1 MTCKC
6 PQKGSRADKVADG
19 TRWQGGRCYQM
30 HQMLPYLTVTCPLR
44 GCQGFTSLSMS
55 FPCPFHVLFPAK
67 GLLILPQP
75 RLLYLDSHEHIVV
88 SKGLFLLNL
97 SATEKAPESFSSMT
111 SPWILDSQEKRP
123 VFGEAPEALHVYKAL
138 LEKQRVSNA
147 GTGKDIAAHC
157 NTLQH

>member
-1 MTCKC
+1 M
-6 PQKGSRADKVADG
+6 PPKGEQG
-19 TRWQGGRCYQM
+19 GQGGRWYKVAKRQM
-30 HQMLPYLTVTCPLR
+30 LPYLPYLTVTCPLR